1 MNLLLVKV
9 RKMTMKV
16 LLIIILSL
24 VFGCNN
30 RLASKVDVSPKHFKV
45 QTPFI
50 LDRRG
55 VILNTYW
62 GKSREHH
69 VLCLDN
75 YSPSWIKTSAVQYD
89 QSFTKSKD
97 LRFKTLTAD
106 GSPVQG
112 EVAVCDSLFFEHIVF
127 SQVPFYVMPD
137 NGGADKT
144 SDGVLG
150 LDAMAKGIWK
160 IDFKKE
166 ELTFVSDLD
175 SLTNLNETEI
185 FPANFTGQSIE
196 VNVDFG
202 ERIVKTMAIDL
213 GYNGDLLL
221 PLAEFQRIGKSSKVF
236 NQLSKFSTPASRSLV
251 NQYAILDTV
260 NINHNWFATIISSR
274 ETVKERLI
282 GLLFFRR
289 FSYVIFDFV
298 NNRVYI
304 PKKVW

>member
-1 MNLLLVKV
+1 VK
-9 RKMTMKV
+9 KITIKL
-16 LLIIILSL
+16 LLIIVLSL

-30 RLASKVDVSPKHFKV
+30 RLSSKVDVSPKHFKV

-55 VILNTYW
+55 VIVNTYW
-62 GKSREHH
+62 GKGREHH

-75 YSPSWIKTSAVQYD
+75 HSPSWIKTSAVHYN

-112 EVAVCDSLFFEHIVF
+112 EVAICDSLFFEHIVF
-127 SQVPFYVMPD
+127 SHVPFYVMPD
-137 NGGADKT
+137 NGGSDKT
-144 SDGVLG
+144 NDGVLG

-166 ELTFVSDLD
+166 ELTFASDLD

-185 FPANFTGQSIE
+185 FPASFTGQSIE
-196 VNVDFG
+196 VNIDFG

-221 PLAEFQRIGKSSKVF
+221 PLAEFQRIAKSSKVF
-236 NQLSKFSTPASRSLV
+236 NHFNKFSTPASRTLV

-260 NINHNWFATIISSR
+260 NINHNWFATTISSH

-298 NNRVYI
+298 NKRVYI
-304 PKKVW
+304 PRKVW